1 MTSLFYTQ
9 NTVFGGKMNE
19 IEKEIER
26 NETLKEVQQ
35 LLIKQ
40 TEKGLLKY
48 GRSVEPDA
56 LTSIEWLTH
65 MQEEMLDGLIYATIA
80 KRKIKELLEG
90 D

>member
-1 MTSLFYTQ
+1 
-9 NTVFGGKMNE
+9 MNE

-48 GRSVEPDA
+48 GHSVEPDA